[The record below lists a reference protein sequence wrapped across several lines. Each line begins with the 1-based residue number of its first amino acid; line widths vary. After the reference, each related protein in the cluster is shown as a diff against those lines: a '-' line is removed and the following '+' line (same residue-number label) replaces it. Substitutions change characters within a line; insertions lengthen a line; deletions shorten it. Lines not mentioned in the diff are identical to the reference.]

1 MLVREVRAVSI
12 LPPTAVPKGIQIK
25 GGTTVAALERP
36 TVLTWVAAGQS
47 WEFVI
52 CFSVNEA
59 T

>member
-1 MLVREVRAVSI
+1 MKDTWKEMFV
-12 LPPTAVPKGIQIK
+12 K
-25 GGTTVAALERP
+25 GGTMVAALERP

-59 T
+59 K